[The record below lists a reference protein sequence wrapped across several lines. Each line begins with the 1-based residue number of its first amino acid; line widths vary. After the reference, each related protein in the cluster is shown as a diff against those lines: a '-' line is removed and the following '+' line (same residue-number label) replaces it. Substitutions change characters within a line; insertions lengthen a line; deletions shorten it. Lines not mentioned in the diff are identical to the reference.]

1 MSIHISE
8 PGRPIGTR
16 LPDIFRN
23 RRVGNVSEVA
33 ESAKINP
40 DYSETTDAGFQAGVQ
55 AGVQAGKRKAKQYG
69 RSTAGEPIEH
79 RAYLP
84 VSTVCVPGVTS
95 VPATATLVEAL
106 VAMRDNQT
114 RHLAATVS
122 NIIAGMVDELWLL
135 AWANE
140 FPDKAADQSLAT
152 VELPAFLTAF
162 TETDAHQLARLM
174 LAHRLDAALIIGTTG
189 KPMGIVTSTDY
200 LRLYADSGSYQA
212 DV

>member
-1 MSIHISE
+1 MSIHVSE

-16 LPDIFRN
+16 LPEIFRN
-23 RRVGNVSEVA
+23 RRVGDVSEVA

-40 DYSETTDAGFQAGVQ
+40 EYSETTDAEFQ
-55 AGVQAGKRKAKQYG
+55 AGVQAGKRKAQQYG

-84 VSTVCVPGVTS
+84 VSTMCVSGVAS
-95 VPATATLVEAL
+95 VPATATLAEAL
-106 VAMRDNQT
+106 VAMGENQT
-114 RHLAATVS
+114 RHLAVTVGN

-140 FPDKAADQSLAT
+140 FPGQAADQSLAT
-152 VELPAFLTAF
+152 IELPAFLTAF
-162 TETDAHQLARLM
+162 PETDAHQLARLM
-174 LAHRLDAALIIGTTG
+174 LAHQLDAALIIDTAGE
-189 KPMGIVTSTDY
+189 PVGIVTSVDY
-200 LRLYADSGSYQA
+200 LRLYANSGSYQA